1 MTSTEEGDDPEDEQW
16 THPAPRKETTQMT
29 TQETTQRTRG
39 KHAVQI
45 GKPRLIEMRRT
56 EPENVDQT
64 GHLEWKMEPEMGFGE

>member
-1 MTSTEEGDDPEDEQW
+1 
-16 THPAPRKETTQMT
+16 MT